1 MKKILAEIQ
10 NLSLIYKNKN
20 ILDNINFKIYEGDKI
35 ALIGTNGSGK
45 SSLISVLNG
54 TIKTINGEIKIF
66 DKSIDQLG
74 NKQKINIGTIWQ
86 DLRLIDELSAEQNV
100 NCGLLGRENF
110 LFALKNLLNICTFEK
125 AHKCMKLFLLNENL
139 FEKNIEKLSGGEKQ
153 RIAIA
158 RSIIQEP
165 NILFA
170 DEPFNNLDPKIS
182 IYIKNLLIS
191 RKNNFNIKIP
201 HTQLISLH
209 RLDLLRGFNKVIGIK
224 NGRMVFKLNTN
235 QLKDYHLKKIY

>member
-1 MKKILAEIQ
+1 MKKILAEIK

-54 TIKTINGEIKIF
+54 TIKTTNGEIKIF

-224 NGRMVFKLNTN
+224 KGRMVFKLNTN